1 MAIIRFD
8 SFSEA
13 DSLRYS
19 LDKLFDGMDAT
30 RVPAWTRQQ
39 SWVPTAEVRET
50 EDIVKIQIALP
61 GLEAEDIDVHVSQS
75 AVLVSGERPQSELQ
89 QGEHLVSSEFLYGKF
104 RRIIPLSIKVKNSE
118 VQADMSNGLL
128 TLTIPK
134 ADEDRNRVVQ
144 VKLGQ
149 PQVAEEVEI
158 S

>member
-39 SWVPTAEVRET
+39 NWVPTAEVRET
-50 EDIVKIQIALP
+50 ENAVTVQIALP
-61 GLEAEDIDVHVSQS
+61 GLKAEDINVHVSQS
-75 AVLVSGERPQSELQ
+75 AVLVSGERLQ
-89 QGEHLVSSEFLYGKF
+89 PDLQRGEHLISSEFLYGKF
-104 RRIIPLSIKVKNSE
+104 RRIVPLSIKVKNSE
-118 VQADMSNGLL
+118 VQADMSDGLL
-128 TLTIPK
+128 TLLIPK
-134 ADEDRNRVVQ
+134 VDEDRNRVVQ